1 MLQFMVLMRFCR
13 MYWRMDL
20 NILTIAYAS
29 RTLSQ
34 SENNY
39 AQVEKEALAL
49 VYSVK
54 KFHQHLYGRRFTLIT
69 DHKPLLKIIGPKT
82 GIPPIAAAR
91 MQRWALTLSAYSK
104 LQKSCNWHTLCTK
117 PLIRLEVN
125 GYEYHYKCESE
136 L

>member
-1 MLQFMVLMRFCR
+1 
-13 MYWRMDL
+13 MDL

-34 SENNY
+34 SEKNY

-54 KFHQHLYGRRFTLIT
+54 KFHQYLYGRFTLIT

-91 MQRWALTLSAYSK
+91 MQRWALTLFAYSK
-104 LQKSCNWHTLCTK
+104 LQKSCNWRTL
-117 PLIRLEVN
+117 
-125 GYEYHYKCESE
+125 
-136 L
+136 